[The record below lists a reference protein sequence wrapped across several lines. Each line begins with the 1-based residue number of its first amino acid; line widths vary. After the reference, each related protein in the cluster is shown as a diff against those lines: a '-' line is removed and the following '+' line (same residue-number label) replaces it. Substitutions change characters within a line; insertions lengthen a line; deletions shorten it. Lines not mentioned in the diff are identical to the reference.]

1 MSSKPRKWK
10 FRIRH
15 ILEAIATA
23 QSYVRGMT
31 FENFQR
37 DTKTV
42 DAVITRLMIIGEA
55 TRSVPE
61 EVQAAHAEVPW
72 HKMQGL
78 RNVIVHEYDRVDLG
92 ILWNVVQLDLPPLVP
107 LLQAILAREPGE

>member
-1 MSSKPRKWK
+1 MPSKSRKWK

-15 ILEAIATA
+15 ILEAIALA

-31 FENFQR
+31 LDDFRR
-37 DTKTV
+37 DPKTI
-42 DAVITRLMIIGEA
+42 DALIARLMVIGEA

-61 EVQAAHAEVPW
+61 AVQAAHAEVPW

-92 ILWNVVQLDLPPLVP
+92 ILWNVVQIDLPPLVP
-107 LLQAILAREPGE
+107 PLQAILERESGE

>member
-1 MSSKPRKWK
+1 MSSNPRKWK

-15 ILEAIATA
+15 ILEAVAQA

-31 FENFQR
+31 FDDFQR
-37 DTKTV
+37 DPKTV
-42 DAVITRLMIIGEA
+42 DAVIARLMVIGEA

-61 EVQAAHAEVPW
+61 AVQAAHTEVPW

-78 RNVIVHEYDRVDLG
+78 RNVIVHEYDHVDPG
-92 ILWNVVQLDLPPLVP
+92 ILWNVVHLDLPPLVP
-107 LLQAILAREPGE
+107 LLRAILEQDPGE

>member
-15 ILEAIATA
+15 ILGAIAQA

-31 FENFQR
+31 FEDFQR
-37 DTKTV
+37 DPKTV
-42 DAVITRLMIIGEA
+42 DAVIARLMVIGEA
-55 TRSVPE
+55 ARSVPE
-61 EVQAAHAEVPW
+61 AVRTAHAEVPW

-78 RNVIVHEYDRVDLG
+78 RNVIVHEYDSIDLG
-92 ILWNVVQLDLPPLVP
+92 ILWNVVHLDLPPLAP
-107 LLQAILAREPGE
+107 LLEALLEHEAGE